1 MKGIS
6 YLINDQGE
14 KTHVVL
20 DLALWQ
26 SAWQAFVAQQASA
39 QPRQFGAMRREF
51 EAAGFDVEQVGDV
64 LLEPVNREDKL
75 SLMREAADDDAFLDD
90 LKQTSQDFEHVDAA
104 WWEPTE

>member
-6 YLINDQGE
+6 YLINDEGE

-26 SAWQAFVAQQASA
+26 SAWQAFVAQQTST

-51 EAAGFDVEQVGDV
+51 EAAGFDVERVGDA
-64 LLEPVNREDKL
+64 LLEPMTEEEL
-75 SLMREAADDDAFLDD
+75 SEWYDNPVFPDEA
-90 LKQTSQDFEHVDAA
+90 SS
-104 WWEPTE
+104 